1 MLEWRASR
9 TGRSIS
15 MSKNNYSALIAAIV
29 AAVLMGVLGFFVRE
43 THCSAQ
49 GCSFARFLIG
59 MVLIVPLVFC
69 RRAEGGARLPF
80 SLPAVVSGAGI
91 SLCILFY
98 FLAITQI
105 SVGIA
110 ALLLYT
116 GPVFAAVGESLL
128 RRSLPPRRDIMLMLA
143 SAAGIVLVTVCAGA
157 PAADQVQEPMGYVY
171 GLLSGVCYAA
181 YILLNRQIP
190 GHISLAVRTFWQ
202 FAAGSLV
209 LLVPLLCTAEP
220 YAGLSTGW
228 PYLLCIGVLQGFA
241 VLLLVA
247 YAVRR
252 LTAIEFGTISYLE
265 PAVAVALGWLVYGE
279 SITPGQWCGFA
290 LVLGASALQSFL
302 PTQK

>member
-1 MLEWRASR
+1 MNKS
-9 TGRSIS
+9 
-15 MSKNNYSALIAAIV
+15 NCSALVAAVV

-43 THCSAQ
+43 THCTAQ
-49 GCSFARFLIG
+49 GCSFARFIIGLLLIT
-59 MVLIVPLVFC
+59 PLVC
-69 RRAEGGARLPF
+69 RRPAQDKARLPF
-80 SLPAVVSGAGI
+80 SLSAVFSGAGI

-116 GPVFAAVGESLL
+116 GPVFAAAGESLL
-128 RRSLPPRRDIMLMLA
+128 RRSLPPRRDILLMLA
-143 SAAGIVLVTVCAGA
+143 SAAGIVLVTICAGS
-157 PAADQVQEPMGYVY
+157 AATAQEQTPIGYVY

-190 GHISLAVRTFWQ
+190 GHISLSVRTFWQ

-209 LLVPLLCTAEP
+209 LLVPLLLTDAP

-228 PYLLCIGVLQGFA
+228 PYLLSIGVLQGFA

-252 LTAIEFGTISYLE
+252 LSAIEFGTISYLE

-279 SITPGQWCGFA
+279 NITPGQWCGFA
-290 LVLGASALQSFL
+290 LVLGASALQSLL
-302 PTQK
+302 PSK

>member
-1 MLEWRASR
+1 MNK
-9 TGRSIS
+9 T
-15 MSKNNYSALIAAIV
+15 NCSALIAAVI

-49 GCSFARFLIG
+49 GCSFARFIIG
-59 MVLIVPLVFC
+59 LVLIIPLVC
-69 RRAEGGARLPF
+69 CHKAPGAGRLPF
-80 SLPAVVSGAGI
+80 SLPAVLSGAGI

-128 RRSLPPRRDIMLMLA
+128 RRSLPPRRDVLLMLA
-143 SAAGIVLVTVCAGA
+143 SAAGIVLVTVCAGI
-157 PAADQVQEPMGYVY
+157 PAAEQVQEPMGYAY

-190 GHISLAVRTFWQ
+190 GLISLSVRTFWQ

-209 LLVPLLCTAEP
+209 LLVPLLLTDTP
-220 YAGLSTGW
+220 YAGVSTGW

-265 PAVAVALGWLVYGE
+265 PAVAVALGWVVYGE

-290 LVLGASALQSFL
+290 LVLGASALQSLL
-302 PTQK
+302 PSKQ

>member
-1 MLEWRASR
+1 MNK
-9 TGRSIS
+9 T
-15 MSKNNYSALIAAIV
+15 NCSALIAAIV

-43 THCSAQ
+43 TQCSAQ
-49 GCSFARFLIG
+49 GCSFARFIIGLLLITP
-59 MVLIVPLVFC
+59 MAWSS
-69 RRAEGGARLPF
+69 RTAEGKRFAW
-80 SLPAVVSGAGI
+80 SLPAALSGAGI

-116 GPVFAAVGESLL
+116 GPVFAAAGEALL
-128 RRSLPPRRDIMLMLA
+128 RRSLPPRRDMGLMLA
-143 SAAGIVLVTVCAGA
+143 SAAGIILVTICAGE
-157 PAADQVQEPMGYVY
+157 PAAEQPSSAMGYVY

-190 GHISLAVRTFWQ
+190 GSISLSLRTFWQ

-209 LLVPLLCTAEP
+209 LLVPLLLTDAP
-220 YAGLSTGW
+220 YAGLSSGW

-247 YAVRR
+247 YAVRH

-290 LVLGASALQSFL
+290 LVLGASALQSLL
-302 PTQK
+302 PSKQ

>member
-1 MLEWRASR
+1 MNK
-9 TGRSIS
+9 T
-15 MSKNNYSALIAAIV
+15 NCSALIAAVI

-49 GCSFARFLIG
+49 GCSFARFIIG
-59 MVLIVPLVFC
+59 LVLIIPLVC
-69 RRAEGGARLPF
+69 CHKAPGAGRLPF
-80 SLPAVVSGAGI
+80 SLPAVLSGAGI

-128 RRSLPPRRDIMLMLA
+128 RRSLPPRRDVLLMLA
-143 SAAGIVLVTVCAGA
+143 SAAGIVLVTICAGA
-157 PAADQVQEPMGYVY
+157 PAADQVQEPMGYAY

-209 LLVPLLCTAEP
+209 LLVPLMLTDTP
-220 YAGLSTGW
+220 YAGVGTGW

-265 PAVAVALGWLVYGE
+265 PAVAVALGWVVYGE

-290 LVLGASALQSFL
+290 LVLGASALQSLL
-302 PTQK
+302 PSKQ

>member
-1 MLEWRASR
+1 MNKS
-9 TGRSIS
+9 
-15 MSKNNYSALIAAIV
+15 NCSALVAAVV

-43 THCSAQ
+43 THCTAQ
-49 GCSFARFLIG
+49 GCSFARFIIGLLLIT
-59 MVLIVPLVFC
+59 PLVCC
-69 RRAEGGARLPF
+69 RPAQDGTRLPF
-80 SLPAVVSGAGI
+80 SLPAVFSGAGI

-128 RRSLPPRRDIMLMLA
+128 RRSLPPRRDILLMLA
-143 SAAGIVLVTVCAGA
+143 SAAGIVLVTICAGS
-157 PAADQVQEPMGYVY
+157 AATAQEQEPIGYAY

-190 GHISLAVRTFWQ
+190 GHISLSVRTFWQ

-209 LLVPLLCTAEP
+209 LLVPLLLTDTP

-228 PYLLCIGVLQGFA
+228 PYLLSIGVLQGFA

-252 LTAIEFGTISYLE
+252 LSAIEFGTISYLE

-279 SITPGQWCGFA
+279 NITPGQWCGFA
-290 LVLGASALQSFL
+290 LVLGASALQSLL
-302 PTQK
+302 PSK

>member
-1 MLEWRASR
+1 MNK
-9 TGRSIS
+9 T
-15 MSKNNYSALIAAIV
+15 NCSALIAAVI

-49 GCSFARFLIG
+49 GCSFARFIIG
-59 MVLIVPLVFC
+59 LVLIIPLVFC
-69 RRAEGGARLPF
+69 HKAPGAGRLPF
-80 SLPAVVSGAGI
+80 SLPAVLSGAGI

-128 RRSLPPRRDIMLMLA
+128 RRSLPPRRDVLLMLA
-143 SAAGIVLVTVCAGA
+143 SAAGIVLVTVCAGI
-157 PAADQVQEPMGYVY
+157 PAAEQVQEPMGYAY

-190 GHISLAVRTFWQ
+190 GFISLSVRTFWQ

-209 LLVPLLCTAEP
+209 LLVPLLLTDTP
-220 YAGLSTGW
+220 YAGVSTGW

-265 PAVAVALGWLVYGE
+265 PAVAVALGWVVYGE

-290 LVLGASALQSFL
+290 LVLGASALQSLL
-302 PTQK
+302 PSKQ

>member
-157 PAADQVQEPMGYVY
+157 PAADQVQEPMGYAY

-220 YAGLSTGW
+220 YAGLSAGW

>member
-1 MLEWRASR
+1 M
-9 TGRSIS
+9 
-15 MSKNNYSALIAAIV
+15 NNTPCSALIAAVV

-49 GCSFARFLIG
+49 GCSFARFIIG
-59 MVLIVPLVFC
+59 LVLITPLAYR
-69 RRAEGGARLPF
+69 RRAVGGRRLPF
-80 SLPAVVSGAGI
+80 SLTSALSGAGI

-105 SVGIA
+105 SVGVA

-128 RRSLPPRRDIMLMLA
+128 RRSMPPKRDLLLMLA
-143 SAAGIVLVTVCAGA
+143 SAAGIVLVTVCAE
-157 PAADQVQEPMGYVY
+157 AAASSRIQEPVGYAY

-190 GHISLAVRTFWQ
+190 GEISLAVRTFWQ
-202 FAAGSLV
+202 FAAGSMV
-209 LLVPLLCTAEP
+209 LLVPLLFTDTP
-220 YAGLSTGW
+220 YAGLNEGW
-228 PYLLCIGVLQGFA
+228 PYLLSIGVLQGFA

-265 PAVAVALGWLVYGE
+265 PAVAVLLGWVVYSE
-279 SITPGQWCGFA
+279 SISAGQWVGFA
-290 LVLGASALQSFL
+290 LVLGASALQSLL
-302 PTQK
+302 PSKS

>member
-9 TGRSIS
+9 TRRSIS

-143 SAAGIVLVTVCAGA
+143 SAAGIVLVTVCART
-157 PAADQVQEPMGYVY
+157 PAADQVQEPMGYAY

>member
-157 PAADQVQEPMGYVY
+157 PAADQVQEPMGYAY

>member
-1 MLEWRASR
+1 MNKHTW
-9 TGRSIS
+9 
-15 MSKNNYSALIAAIV
+15 SALIAAVV

-49 GCSFARFLIG
+49 GCSFARFAIGLLLIT
-59 MVLIVPLVFC
+59 PLVFSQ
-69 RRAEGGARLPF
+69 RSKGTSTFAF
-80 SLPAVVSGAGI
+80 SLPSVLSGIGI

-116 GPVFAAVGESLL
+116 GPVFAAAGEALL
-128 RRSLPPRRDIMLMLA
+128 KRSMPPRRDVWLMLA
-143 SAAGIVLVTVCAGA
+143 SVVGIVLVTIYA
-157 PAADQVQEPMGYVY
+157 PENTANHAQNPMGYAY
-171 GLLSGVCYAA
+171 GMLSGLCYAT
-181 YILLNRQIP
+181 YIVLTRQISP
-190 GHISLAVRTFWQ
+190 HISLFTRTFWQ

-209 LLVPLLCTAEP
+209 LLVPLFLTESP
-220 YAGLSTGW
+220 YAGLQTGW
-228 PYLLCIGVLQGFA
+228 PYILCIGILQGFG

-247 YAVRR
+247 YAVRK

-279 SITPGQWCGFA
+279 SISAGQWCGFA
-290 LVLGASALQSFL
+290 LVLGASALQSLL
-302 PTQK
+302 PSKS

>member
-1 MLEWRASR
+1 MNK
-9 TGRSIS
+9 T
-15 MSKNNYSALIAAIV
+15 NCSALIAAIV

-43 THCSAQ
+43 TQCSAQ
-49 GCSFARFLIG
+49 GCSFARFIIG
-59 MVLIVPLVFC
+59 LVLITPLVC
-69 RRAEGGARLPF
+69 GGKTQSAARLPF
-80 SLPAVVSGAGI
+80 SLPAVLSGAGI

-128 RRSLPPRRDIMLMLA
+128 RRSLPPRRDMLLMLA
-143 SAAGIVLVTVCAGA
+143 SAAGIVLVTVCAGE
-157 PAADQVQEPMGYVY
+157 PAANQVQEPIGYAY

-190 GHISLAVRTFWQ
+190 GHISLSVRTFWQ

-209 LLVPLLCTAEP
+209 LLVPLLCTEAP
-220 YAGLSTGW
+220 YAGLSAGW

-265 PAVAVALGWLVYGE
+265 PAVAVALGWVVYGE

-290 LVLGASALQSFL
+290 LVLGASALQSLL
-302 PTQK
+302 PSKQ